1 MVSAAYEALADQLEP
16 DVRDR
21 LAGLAEIPGKVTLA
35 SLKKACKSNAENGCD
50 PFAMGTVEVGLFLS
64 LDEYEQ
70 LVSYAKGL
78 TIVYAK
84 TRRRS

>member
-1 MVSAAYEALADQLEP
+1 MTAAYEALAEQLDA

-35 SLKKACKSNAENGCD
+35 SLKKACKSNADNGCD
-50 PFAMGTVEVGLFLS
+50 PFAMGTVEVGLFLP
-64 LDEYEQ
+64 LDEYEA
-70 LVSYAKGL
+70 LVNYAKGL
-78 TIVYAK
+78 TIVYGR